1 MDKLN
6 KSKQVMNIFSLWK
19 NGGERYANLFSSK
32 EIDIAST
39 HFLKEEK

>member
-6 KSKQVMNIFSLWK
+6 KSKQAMEYFPLWR
-19 NGGERYANLFSSK
+19 NGAERCANLFSSK